1 MYYKNSIQATG
12 HTPLVELK
20 HISPSNRIHI
30 LAKLEGQNLGGSFS
44 IKDRIARYMIEKAEA
59 DGKLTKDKVI
69 LEASSGNTGIA
80 LAILGKHKGYKV
92 TIVMPSSMSVERR
105 KLLRIYGANIVLT
118 DGEMGMEG
126 AIDKAREMVTNN
138 DNYFM
143 PDQFTNPANPL
154 AHYETTGPEILKDF
168 PYERID
174 AFVIGLGTGG
184 TLTGAGHCLREKF
197 PDVEIVSIEPPAT
210 DPIQGLRCL
219 AQTFVPPVID
229 LSIINQQTTVTS
241 RQAAK
246 MAARLITE
254 EGIFVGMSAGAVTY
268 RAIELARQMDEGN
281 IVAVLPDGGW
291 KYMSLNFWTEKG

>member
-1 MYYKNSIQATG
+1 M
-12 HTPLVELK
+12 VELR
-20 HISPSNRIHI
+20 HISPSNNIHI

-44 IKDRIARYMIEKAEA
+44 IKDRIARYMLEKAEA
-59 DGKLTKDKVI
+59 DGKLTRDKVI
-69 LEASSGNTGIA
+69 IEASSGNTGIA
-80 LAILGKHKGYKV
+80 LAILGKHKGYRV

-126 AIDKAREMVTNN
+126 AIDKAREMVANN

-154 AHYETTGPEILKDF
+154 AHYETTGPEILEDF

-184 TLTGAGHCLREKF
+184 TLTGAGHRLREKF
-197 PDVEIVSIEPPAT
+197 PNVEIVSIEPPAN

-241 RQAAK
+241 RQAVK
-246 MAARLITE
+246 MAARLIAAE
-254 EGIFVGMSAGAVTY
+254 CIFVGMSAGAVTY
-268 RAIELARQMDEGN
+268 RAIELARQMGEGN

-291 KYMSLNFWTEKG
+291 KYMSLDFWTEKG